1 MNVYIP
7 NKDINLSFSKKASI
21 TKLGSSV
28 QSNQTFK
35 NELMVSGINGNI
47 SIGQSS
53 NSTESLINLN
63 ILANVLGILGIK
75 VCASV
80 L

>member
-1 MNVYIP
+1 MTLI
-7 NKDINLSFSKKASI
+7 ASI

-28 QSNQTFK
+28 QSNQTYK
-35 NELMVSGINGNI
+35 NELMVSGINGNG

-53 NSTESLINLN
+53 NATESLINLN

-80 L
+80 LFKL

>member
-1 MNVYIP
+1 MTHPILQLTPELNF
-7 NKDINLSFSKKASI
+7 DSSI
-21 TKLGSSV
+21 KKLGSLV
-28 QSNQTFK
+28 QSNQIFK
-35 NELMVSGINGNI
+35 NQRVSGINGNS

-63 ILANVLGILGIK
+63 IFASVLGILGIK